1 MAPPSSN
8 GGPALAAPGLGVHNP
23 AMSDPCGLESLKFRL
38 DAALEE
44 SLALPRVWL
53 SPGLGPELNP
63 GRPFRRCFEAL
74 VGVYLDYCDSER
86 EAWLGAEPA
95 ALIRL
100 GAGALLPLAQA
111 VLAVDSA
118 FPRDEG
124 LEETLS
130 LEEAC
135 LSIWALLEGSLRE
148 ALALDPSLGAARSQL
163 TAAARALE
171 YMVGGLADAGSPQA
185 GGP

>member
-1 MAPPSSN
+1 MSPPSSN
-8 GGPALAAPGLGVHNP
+8 GESALAALGLGVHNP
-23 AMSDPCGLESLKFRL
+23 AMSDPCSLGNLKSRL

-44 SLALPRVWL
+44 SLALPRAGL
-53 SPGLGPELNP
+53 PPDLGPELNP

-100 GAGALLPLAQA
+100 GAGALLPLARA
-111 VLAVDSA
+111 VLAGDRASPA
-118 FPRDEG
+118 DAGPAQA
-124 LEETLS
+124 LS
-130 LEEAC
+130 PEEAC
-135 LSIWALLEGSLRE
+135 LSIWALLEGSLRA
-148 ALALDPSLGAARSQL
+148 ALAQDPRPGAARSQL

-171 YMVGGLADAGSPQA
+171 YMVGGLYLGSR
-185 GGP
+185 G